1 MPRYIV
7 KNEQVLNEFMSR
19 FWKALGRKKGNAF
32 AKIFANDPIVQKHM
46 RAAQKHGDEIQ
57 RLIAKKD
64 EKFWQDYRK
73 KHGDDIF
80 DD

>member
-1 MPRYIV
+1 
-7 KNEQVLNEFMSR
+7 
-19 FWKALGRKKGNAF
+19 
-32 AKIFANDPIVQKHM
+32 M